1 MKNLIVVIIILLTST
16 QAYAYT
22 WSSTYAE
29 IRDLRVAYNGIFG
42 QLVGQT
48 LHCDTG
54 NFRVAASNVPDLLH
68 EELVSF
74 LLAAFVSKTKV
85 KVLQRT
91 GACVN
96 GNTEIVGVRMYV
108 PSNL

>member
-1 MKNLIVVIIILLTST
+1 MKKLFLIIIVLLVSSQT
-16 QAYAYT
+16 YAYT

-29 IRDLRVAYNGIFG
+29 IRDLRVAYDGIFG

-54 NFRVAASNVPDLLH
+54 NFRVAANDVPELLH

-85 KVLQRT
+85 RVLQRT